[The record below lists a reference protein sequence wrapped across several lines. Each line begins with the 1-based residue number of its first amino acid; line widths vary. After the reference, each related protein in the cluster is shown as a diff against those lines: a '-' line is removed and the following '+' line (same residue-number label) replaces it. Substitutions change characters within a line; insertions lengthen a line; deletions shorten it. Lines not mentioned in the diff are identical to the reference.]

1 MEKITLNN
9 GTTLIIDEMIGGW
22 KATTEDNYKALVSN
36 ARGIMKFSNR
46 EFDNINEVKDYLM
59 RL

>member
-1 MEKITLNN
+1 MEKITLKN
-9 GTTLIIDEMIGGW
+9 GTTLIIDEMIDGW
-22 KATTEDNYKALVSN
+22 KATTEDNYKALISN

-46 EFDNINEVKDYLM
+46 EFENIEEVKDYLM

>member
-1 MEKITLNN
+1 MEKITLRN

-46 EFDNINEVKDYLM
+46 EFKNIEEVKEYLM
-59 RL
+59 GL

>member
-9 GTTLIIDEMIGGW
+9 GVTLIIMETLGGW
-22 KATTEDNYKALVSN
+22 KATTEDNYKALISN

-46 EFDNINEVKDYLM
+46 EFKNINEVKEYLM
-59 RL
+59 GL

>member
-9 GTTLIIDEMIGGW
+9 GVTLIIMETLGGW
-22 KATTEDNYKALVSN
+22 KATTEENYKALISN

-46 EFDNINEVKDYLM
+46 EFKNIDEVKEHLM

>member
-9 GTTLIIDEMIGGW
+9 GTTLIIDEMLGGW
-22 KATTEDNYKALVSN
+22 KATTEDNYRALVSN

>member
-9 GTTLIIDEMIGGW
+9 GTTIIIRESFGGW
-22 KATTEDNYKALVSN
+22 EATTEENYKAFISN

-46 EFDNINEVKDYLM
+46 DFKNINEVKGYLM
-59 RL
+59 GL

>member
-1 MEKITLNN
+1 MEKITLKN
-9 GTTLIIDEMIGGW
+9 GTTLIIDAMMGGW
-22 KATTEDNYKALVSN
+22 KATTEDNYKALISN

-46 EFDNINEVKDYLM
+46 EFKNIEEVKEYLM

>member
-9 GTTLIIDEMIGGW
+9 GTTIIIKESLGGW
-22 KATTEDNYKALVSN
+22 VATTEENYKALINN
-36 ARGIMKFSNR
+36 ARGLMKFNNK
-46 EFDNINEVKDYLM
+46 EFKNINEVKEYLM

>member
-9 GTTLIIDEMIGGW
+9 GTTLIIDKMIGGW
-22 KATTEDNYKALVSN
+22 KATTEDNYKELISN